1 MKVINE
7 AADKFKDKQAEVIE
21 ALLDLLRLINEQ
33 ESSMFEKDCEI
44 RGRSKELSAEEEKNE
59 RDLMWENYRSNVKN
73 IVEGRCTARLIR
85 RGYARSFGTKPMY
98 GYINGDCTAIFRMK
112 SQKKAIVEFVLDT
125 KGKERF
131 LHAFTMVQ
139 SGGKWLADT
148 FTFGS
153 SKKIFREKTHI

>member
-7 AADKFKDKQAEVIE
+7 AADKFKDKQAEVFE

-73 IVEGRCTARLIR
+73 IVDGRCTARLIR

-125 KGKERF
+125 KGKER
-131 LHAFTMVQ
+131 LQWCRAAA
-139 SGGKWLADT
+139 SGLPIHSLLVRARKYSVRKLIY
-148 FTFGS
+148 
-153 SKKIFREKTHI
+153 KRR

>member
-7 AADKFKDKQAEVIE
+7 AADKFKDKQAEVFE

-73 IVEGRCTARLIR
+73 IVDGRCTARLIR
-85 RGYARSFGTKPMY
+85 RGYASSFSIPRERSVFC
-98 GYINGDCTAIFRMK
+98 IRLQWCRA
-112 SQKKAIVEFVLDT
+112 A
-125 KGKERF
+125 
-131 LHAFTMVQ
+131 A
-139 SGGKWLADT
+139 SGLPIHSLLVRARKYSVRKLIY
-148 FTFGS
+148 
-153 SKKIFREKTHI
+153 KRR